1 MQIMPRTAHAV
12 AGARAARLQEPA
24 VNLAIG
30 QQYLLALADDEA
42 VDGDLIR
49 HPGRRT
55 AKARAG
61 CANGWMRCATTAI
74 R

>member
-1 MQIMPRTAHAV
+1 MD
-12 AGARAARLQEPA
+12 PA

-30 QQYLLALADDEA
+30 QQYLLALADDDA

-49 HPGRRT
+49 ILAGLRPGPGR
-55 AKARAG
+55 AAQMG
-61 CANGWMRCATTAI
+61 GQRCATTAI